1 MSTSRKYEEII
12 KDIEKLDIN
21 LELIGPDLQ
30 PDDEHDIIICRGIDK
45 DKNKY
50 IKLKIKKKIDKKE

>member
-1 MSTSRKYEEII
+1 MSTSKKYKEII

-30 PDDEHDIIICRGIDK
+30 PDGEYDIITCRGIDK
-45 DKNKY
+45 NKNKY
-50 IKLKIKKKIDKKE
+50 VKLKIKKKS